1 MEPVALPSCPLTD
14 AATWAPEGVVTARPL
29 PGDSWRGALLLNLPG
44 FETAL
49 PSSPLILQCW
59 GQKTTGL
66 LTVPAAARLSLLPL
80 TSQARCC
87 CFNLS
92 HLVVHRVCP
101 VGTGQRLGGDGRG
114 TASGWEG
121 PGFHYL
127 CLDPLSAVIV
137 ALPAWW
143 FLAV

>member
-1 MEPVALPSCPLTD
+1 MALPSCPLTD

-29 PGDSWRGALLLNLPG
+29 PGDSWRGALLLSLPG

-66 LTVPAAARLSLLPL
+66 LTVPAAARLPLLPL

-101 VGTGQRLGGDGRG
+101 VRDSVEIEGALLAAGRVLVFI
-114 TASGWEG
+114 TCAQTR
-121 PGFHYL
+121 
-127 CLDPLSAVIV
+127 CQQ
-137 ALPAWW
+137 
-143 FLAV
+143 